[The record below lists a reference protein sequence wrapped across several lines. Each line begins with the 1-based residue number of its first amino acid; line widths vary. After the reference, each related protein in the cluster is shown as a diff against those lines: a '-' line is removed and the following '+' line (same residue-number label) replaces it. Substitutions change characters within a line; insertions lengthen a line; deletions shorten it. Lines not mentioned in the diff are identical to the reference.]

1 MTVVQYIL
9 LRSDLSFS
17 RGAVIAQACHSS
29 VYSIEKYRNHP
40 DTIEYLENIES
51 MAKIILKIKEKDVEE
66 IAGYLTS
73 KGIDHTVWIED
84 PERIPTCISLRPYKR
99 SHIPDV
105 VDYLARFGLFR

>member
-51 MAKIILKIKEKDVEE
+51 MAKIILKVS
-66 IAGYLTS
+66 G
-73 KGIDHTVWIED
+73 WINF
-84 PERIPTCISLRPYKR
+84 RLRKR
-99 SHIPDV
+99 MWK
-105 VDYLARFGLFR
+105 R